1 MRPGRSC
8 PLAYRYGADA
18 IRRRDDGPAR
28 ALLVAGGLYGNPQA
42 LAAAEARA
50 ELDGAGLVFN
60 GDFHWF
66 DAEPM
71 CFETIQRRVLAHTAT
86 AGNVEAELARPSGA
100 GCGCGYPDSVDDDT
114 VARSNA
120 IMARLQAVA
129 TRAHQRALAV
139 LPYFRAYRVGGIRV
153 VILHGDPDSLAG
165 WGLAVDAPA
174 MTQPNGRI
182 LADWFRRA
190 DADVFVCSH
199 TCLPGLRTLSVDGRP
214 RCVINNGAAGMPNFS
229 DTHYGLA
236 VRIAMQPAQDAVFGT
251 VVNGV
256 HVAAVALEFD
266 NDTWVRQFRELWAED
281 SPARHS
287 YEQRIL
293 HGPPFRREDVAKG
306 SPL

>member
-1 MRPGRSC
+1 MKPGRSC
-8 PLAYRYGADA
+8 PLAYRYGADSLC
-18 IRRRDDGPAR
+18 RRDDGMAR

-42 LAAAEARA
+42 LTAAERRAAR
-50 ELDGAGLVFN
+50 DGAGLVFN

-66 DAEPM
+66 DTEPAL
-71 CFETIQRRVLAHTAT
+71 FESVQGRILAHDAT

-100 GCGCGYPDSVDDDT
+100 GCGCGYPDSVDDGT

-120 IMARLQAVA
+120 IMARLQEVA
-129 TRAHQRALAV
+129 TREHQRALAV
-139 LPYFRAYRVGGIRV
+139 LPYFRAYRVAGIRV

-165 WGLAVDAPA
+165 WGLAVDARA
-174 MTQPNGRI
+174 MAEPDGRI

-199 TCLPGLRTLSVDGRP
+199 TCLPCMRTISVDSRR
-214 RCVINNGAAGMPNFS
+214 RCVINNGSAGMPNFRGRR
-229 DTHYGLA
+229 YGLA
-236 VRIAMQPAQDAVFGT
+236 VRIAMQATDDAIFGT

-256 HVAAVALEFD
+256 HVGAVALAYD
-266 NDTWVRQFRELWAED
+266 HDAWVRQFREIWDED

-293 HGPPFRREDVAKG
+293 HGPAFSLDDVAKG
-306 SPL
+306 SPC